1 MWRVLGGCRRWD
13 FDRVRP
19 IDRRGFPVC
28 RLVGELWTFFGIA
41 RGNRFG
47 ALWGRCFLLLRCS
60 SYRPVKNKIQ
70 YQFMSIPLHYFSFFL
85 RKKEKKKKK
94 KTIPSH
100 TPSPTPQKPSHPPLQ
115 TPNSPAST
123 PPPYSSY
130 HKSKLPDSYTYS
142 TPTPCPSR
150 VHSAEQ
156 SHRETHSHR
165 TSKIHWGI
173 E

>member
-19 IDRRGFPVC
+19 IDRRGFRVC

-41 RGNRFG
+41 RGNLFEG
-47 ALWGRCFLLLRCS
+47 LWGRCFLLLRCS
-60 SYRPVKNKIQ
+60 SCRPVRKKNSRLVHIHP
-70 YQFMSIPLHYFSFFL
+70 SIFFL
-85 RKKEKKKKK
+85 KKKERKKN
-94 KTIPSH
+94 IPSH

-123 PPPYSSY
+123 HPPSPSY

-156 SHRETHSHR
+156 SHPEKHSHR